1 MNVMLV
7 AAVLYLL
14 WLVLIV
20 VKHTVAGP
28 RRGRHRWSPGDSGDS
43 DSGNS

>member
-1 MNVMLV
+1 MLV
-7 AAVLYLL
+7 AAGLYLL

-28 RRGRHRWSPGDSGDS
+28 RRGRWNSGDSGDS
-43 DSGNS
+43 DSGTD

>member
-28 RRGRHRWSPGDSGDS
+28 RRGRHRWNNGDSGD
-43 DSGNS
+43 GGTG